1 MQFLMVLEF
10 MKRKLFSS
18 ILIFLSL
25 FLFQSCVSF
34 SKQESDVDFP
44 LPRQNFTVACSGK
57 IVFNDF
63 FETKDEENTIKISLS
78 RGIKYPIFSIF
89 VSFDEGRFE
98 KEHYKAIIKFDDKTE
113 KIKLNTIK
121 YYEEGK
127 KVYFLK
133 RMKAFGKRYIFN
145 SAFYPFD
152 NDGNNDFLLCK
163 IYDKDGTYKVFCRDK
178 TFTYQIESNNK
189 IMAYIFDD
197 NYEIYDVSQEK
208 SMKEIIA
215 AICAV
220 EGYIK
225 TNKKSR
231 WKQKIF

>member
-78 RGIKYPIFSIF
+78 RGIRYPIFSIF

-121 YYEEGK
+121 YYKEGK

-133 RMKAFGKRYIFN
+133 RIKAFGKRYIFN

-197 NYEIYDVSQEK
+197 NYEIYDASQEK

-231 WKQKIF
+231 